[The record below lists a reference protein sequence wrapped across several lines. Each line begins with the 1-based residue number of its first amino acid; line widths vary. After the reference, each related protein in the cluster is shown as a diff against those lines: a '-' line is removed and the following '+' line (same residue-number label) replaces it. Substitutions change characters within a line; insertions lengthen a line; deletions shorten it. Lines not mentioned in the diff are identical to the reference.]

1 MPQVK
6 AANRAAQASGPALR
20 KGPRLLPQLTLV
32 LGGAASGK
40 SAFAEGL
47 VVQSGRPRL
56 YIATG
61 QASDPE
67 MRARI
72 ARHIA
77 ARGPG
82 WETVEAPLAV
92 AEAITAAN
100 PGSAILLDCATL
112 WLSNLMFAE
121 RDSAEE
127 TARLLAVIAATPVPV
142 VVVSNELG
150 LSPVPDHPLA
160 RRFRDEQG
168 ALNQR
173 LAAAADL
180 AVLVV
185 AGLPMVLKGRLP

>member
-1 MPQVK
+1 MET
-6 AANRAAQASGPALR
+6 ATALA
-20 KGPRLLPQLTLV
+20 KLTLV

-40 SAFAEGL
+40 SAFAERL
-47 VVQSGRPRL
+47 VKAALRPL
-56 YIATG
+56 VYIATG
-61 QASDPE
+61 EASDPE

-82 WETVEAPLAV
+82 WHTVEAPLAV
-92 AEAITAAN
+92 SEAIAAAN

-112 WLSNLMFAE
+112 WLGNLMFA
-121 RDSAEE
+121 DMDIGME
-127 TARLLAVIAATPVPV
+127 TSHLLQAIAATKAPV
-142 VVVSNELG
+142 VVVSNEVG
-150 LSPVPDHPLA
+150 LSPVPDHPLS
-160 RRFRDEQG
+160 RRFRDAQG

>member
-1 MPQVK
+1 M
-6 AANRAAQASGPALR
+6 
-20 KGPRLLPQLTLV
+20 LPQLTLV

-61 QASDPE
+61 QESDPE
-67 MRARI
+67 MCARI
-72 ARHIA
+72 ARHVA

-82 WETVEAPLAV
+82 WATVEAPLAV
-92 AEAITAAN
+92 AEAITATN

-127 TARLLAVIAATPVPV
+127 TARLLVAIAATLVPV

-185 AGLPMVLKGRLP
+185 AGLPLVLKGRLP

>member
-1 MPQVK
+1 M
-6 AANRAAQASGPALR
+6 
-20 KGPRLLPQLTLV
+20 LPLLTLV

-77 ARGPG
+77 ARGAG

-112 WLSNLMFAE
+112 WLGNLMFAE
-121 RDSAEE
+121 RDAAGE
-127 TARLLAVIAATPVPV
+127 TARLLVAIAATPVPV
-142 VVVSNELG
+142 VVCPTN
-150 LSPVPDHPLA
+150 LA
-160 RRFRDEQG
+160 CRRCPTIRWRG
-168 ALNQR
+168 GSAMNR
-173 LAAAADL
+173 
-180 AVLVV
+180 
-185 AGLPMVLKGRLP
+185 GR